1 MKHILVSFP
10 LLTGVAAFPCAAEP
24 VKIGKILILGNSITE
39 HGAALNMDWF
49 GNWGM
54 AASAKEKDY
63 AHLVIGAITA
73 SAGKAPEAMIQN
85 IGLR

>member
-1 MKHILVSFP
+1 
-10 LLTGVAAFPCAAEP
+10 
-24 VKIGKILILGNSITE
+24 
-39 HGAALNMDWF
+39 MDWF

-54 AASAKEKDY
+54 AASAKEKDF

>member
-1 MKHILVSFP
+1 MKHILVSF
-10 LLTGVAAFPCAAEP
+10 LLLAVVTASASAAEP

-54 AASAKEKDY
+54 AASAKEKDF